1 MSTDAG
7 RAAVS
12 THGLPDAVPPAGV
25 VKVVMRP
32 MTRVLNPLIKKLA
45 GRRHFRMAAQ
55 IWHVGRRS
63 GRLYMTPAGARLAG
77 DDVVV
82 IPLTFG
88 NRSDWVR
95 NVQAAG
101 GCRIRLL
108 GRDYTATEPEFLTRA
123 EAGPLLPVAFSRME
137 RASFRLLGIRQILRL
152 RIAPAGP
159 APA

>member
-1 MSTDAG
+1 MSMDTG
-7 RAAVS
+7 PAAVG
-12 THGLPDAVPPAGV
+12 TRRLPEPVPPAAV
-25 VKVVMRP
+25 VQVVMRP
-32 MTRVLNPLIKKLA
+32 MTKVLNPLIKKLA

-77 DDVVV
+77 DDAVV

-88 NRSDWVR
+88 NRSDWAR

-108 GRDYTATEPEFLTRA
+108 GRDYTATQPEFLTMA
-123 EAGPLLPVAFSRME
+123 DAGPLLRTAFSPVE
-137 RASFRLLGIRQILRL
+137 RASFRLLGIKQVVRL
-152 RIAPAGP
+152 RIARPGP

>member
-1 MSTDAG
+1 MSMDTG
-7 RAAVS
+7 PAAV
-12 THGLPDAVPPAGV
+12 GPRGAEPVPPAAV
-25 VKVVMRP
+25 VQVVMRP
-32 MTRVLNPLIKKLA
+32 MTKVLNPLIKKMA

-95 NVQAAG
+95 NIQAAG

-108 GRDYTATEPEFLTRA
+108 GRDYAATQPEFLTMA
-123 EAGPLLPVAFSRME
+123 EAGPLLPVAFSRLE
-137 RASFRLLGIRQILRL
+137 RASFRLLGIKQVVRL
-152 RIAPAGP
+152 RIVPAGP
-159 APA
+159 RPA